1 MSAINKREKL
11 RARTRKIIGVS
22 SCFVA
27 VTIAFGMAN
36 AEMPSAEFSEDPS
49 QQAMIQIV
57 SMMSQERAAVS
68 AITVQALATRGGMG
82 AHMPAVSD
90 TSVST
95 FSIFGLSFGRQNIE
109 DKNAQLL
116 ADSAQHSLID
126 TTVGGEFTKAV
137 IDSMPEVTGGREWR
151 CLAEALYFEARSETL
166 AGQFAVGEVILN
178 RVDAGNYP
186 DTVCGVVSQGAH
198 RLHRCQFSY
207 NCDGKSEHFAE
218 PVAFSRAGKL
228 ADMMLQGAARVL
240 TDGATHY
247 HANNVDPRWA
257 RALYF
262 TAQIG
267 SHSFYR

>member
-1 MSAINKREKL
+1 MSAVNKLKNMFAEPQRVV
-11 RARTRKIIGVS
+11 GVLL
-22 SCFVA
+22 CFGA
-27 VTIAFGMAN
+27 ATFAFGMAN
-36 AEMPSAEFSEDPS
+36 AEMPPAEFSEDPN
-49 QQAMIQIV
+49 QQAMTQIV
-57 SMMSQERAAVS
+57 SMMAQERAAVS
-68 AITVQALATRGGMG
+68 AVTMQTLATRGGMG
-82 AHMPAVSD
+82 VHTPTDSD

-95 FSIFGLSFGRQNIE
+95 FSIFGLRFGGQNSE
-109 DKNAQLL
+109 DLNAQIL
-116 ADSAQHSLID
+116 ATSAQNGLID
-126 TTVGGEFTKAV
+126 ATVGGEFTKAV
-137 IDSMPEVTGGREWR
+137 IDEMPEVTGGREWR

-178 RVDAGNYP
+178 RVDARNYP
-186 DTVCGVVSQGAH
+186 NTVCGVVSQGAH

-218 PVAFSRAGKL
+218 PVAFERAGKL

-257 RALYF
+257 SSLYF